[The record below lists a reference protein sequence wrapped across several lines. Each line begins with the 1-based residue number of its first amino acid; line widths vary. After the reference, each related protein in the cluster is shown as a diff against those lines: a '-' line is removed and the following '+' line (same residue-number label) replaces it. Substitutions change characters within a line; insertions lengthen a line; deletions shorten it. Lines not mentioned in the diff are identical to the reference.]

1 MINDNLKGKSTKKT
15 KRRYNYEKTNNTLDI
30 CHEKKLEEFNKKYNS
45 ITSLEKEIKKID
57 RNIKTENKSKK
68 KNNQKIF
75 DLNLQKNNVSK
86 EINKINSNQEE
97 IDYLL
102 NTGEILFNYF
112 DSVEKNDNDNKVKN
126 INIIDFFNNN
136 VQNIKSNQ
144 EQNRSDLLEDYLA
157 STDKNYIN
165 NNLVCDVGI
174 CYHCNS
180 KNINELSHDGILFC
194 NDCNTIE
201 YIITDNEKPGYKEPP
216 KEISYFSY
224 NRINHFNE
232 WIAQSQGKE
241 TTDIP
246 EEIFDKIY
254 MELKKNKV
262 TNMATLNYDKIRAIL
277 KKNKINK
284 YYEHIPYILNRI
296 TGKSTPQLTVDLE
309 EKLREMFKQIQ
320 GPFIKHSPK
329 NRKNF
334 LSYSYV
340 LHKFLEI
347 LGETKYIKYF
357 PLLKS
362 REKLYQQELIWEKIC
377 EELDWIFIKSI

>member
-1 MINDNLKGKSTKKT
+1 MINDNVKNKSSKKT
-15 KRRYNYEKTNNTLDI
+15 KRRHNYEKTNNTLDV
-30 CHEKKLEEFNKKYNS
+30 CHEKKLEQFNKKYNS
-45 ITSLEKEIKKID
+45 VKNLEKDLKKIKKL
-57 RNIKTENKSKK
+57 IKNEENPDTLFELQTKEKK
-68 KNNQKIF
+68 I
-75 DLNLQKNNVSK
+75 LK
-86 EINKINSNQEE
+86 EISTINSNKEE
-97 IDYLL
+97 IDYLT
-102 NTGEILFNYF
+102 NTSEILFDYF
-112 DSVEKNDNDNKVKN
+112 DSVEKNTDESNVTN
-126 INIIDFFNNN
+126 INILDFFNNN
-136 VQNIKSNQ
+136 MKPSKSKQ
-144 EQNRSDLLEDYLA
+144 EQNRSDLLEDYL
-157 STDKNYIN
+157 SCTDKNYIN
-165 NNLVCDVGI
+165 NNLSCDNDI

-180 KNINELSHDGILFC
+180 KNINELTHDGLLYC
-194 NDCNTIE
+194 TDCNTIE

-246 EEIFDKIY
+246 EEVFDKIFI
-254 MELKKNKV
+254 ELKKNKV
-262 TNMATLNYDKIRAIL
+262 NNMATLNYEKIRSIL

-296 TGKSTPQLTVDLE
+296 TGKSTPQLTPELE
-309 EKLREMFKQIQ
+309 EKLRDMFKQIQ

-347 LGETKYIKYF
+347 LGEDEYIKYF

-362 REKLYQQELIWEKIC
+362 REKLYQQELIWKNIC
-377 EELDWIFIKSI
+377 EDLGWEFIKSI

>member
-1 MINDNLKGKSTKKT
+1 
-15 KRRYNYEKTNNTLDI
+15 
-30 CHEKKLEEFNKKYNS
+30 
-45 ITSLEKEIKKID
+45 
-57 RNIKTENKSKK
+57 
-68 KNNQKIF
+68 
-75 DLNLQKNNVSK
+75 
-86 EINKINSNQEE
+86 
-97 IDYLL
+97 
-102 NTGEILFNYF
+102 
-112 DSVEKNDNDNKVKN
+112 
-126 INIIDFFNNN
+126 
-136 VQNIKSNQ
+136 
-144 EQNRSDLLEDYLA
+144 
-157 STDKNYIN
+157 
-165 NNLVCDVGI
+165 
-174 CYHCNS
+174 
-180 KNINELSHDGILFC
+180 
-194 NDCNTIE
+194 
-201 YIITDNEKPGYKEPP
+201 
-216 KEISYFSY
+216 
-224 NRINHFNE
+224 
-232 WIAQSQGKE
+232 
-241 TTDIP
+241 
-246 EEIFDKIY
+246 
-254 MELKKNKV
+254 ME
-262 TNMATLNYDKIRAIL
+262 L

>member
-1 MINDNLKGKSTKKT
+1 MINDKLKGKSSKKT
-15 KRRYNYEKTNNTLDI
+15 KRRYNYQKTNNTLDT
-30 CHEKKLEEFNKKYNS
+30 CHEKQLDAFNKKYNS
-45 ITSLEKEIKKID
+45 ITSLEKELKKV
-57 RNIKTENKSKK
+57 RKNIKNETDENVL
-68 KNNQKIF
+68 F
-75 DLNLQKNNVSK
+75 DLEQKEK
-86 EINKINSNQEE
+86 EILSNISKINSKEDE
-97 IDYLL
+97 IDYLV
-102 NTGEILFNYF
+102 NTSEVLFNYY
-112 DSVEKNDNDNKVKN
+112 DSVENNDADNNVKN

-136 VQNIKSNQ
+136 IQNIKSNQ
-144 EQNRSDLLEDYLA
+144 DQNRSDLLETYL
-157 STDKNYIN
+157 SYTDKDYIN
-165 NNLVCDVGI
+165 NNLTCEVDVCQ
-174 CYHCNS
+174 HCKS
-180 KNINELSHDGILFC
+180 KNINEYSHDGILFC

-246 EEIFDKIY
+246 EEVFDKIF

-262 TNMATLNYDKIRAIL
+262 TNMATLNYEKIRAIL

-296 TGKSTPQLTVDLE
+296 TGKSTPQLTPELE
-309 EKLREMFKQIQ
+309 EKLRQMFKEIQ

-347 LGETKYIKYF
+347 LGEDEYIKYF

-377 EELDWIFIKSI
+377 EELGWQFIKSI

>member
-1 MINDNLKGKSTKKT
+1 MINDKLKGKSSKKT
-15 KRRYNYEKTNNTLDI
+15 KRRYNYQKTNNTLDT
-30 CHEKKLEEFNKKYNS
+30 CHEKQLDAFNKKYNS
-45 ITSLEKEIKKID
+45 ITSLEKELKKV
-57 RNIKTENKSKK
+57 RKNIKNEKDENVL
-68 KNNQKIF
+68 F
-75 DLNLQKNNVSK
+75 DLEQKEK
-86 EINKINSNQEE
+86 EILSNISKINSKEDE
-97 IDYLL
+97 IDYLV
-102 NTGEILFNYF
+102 NTSEVLFNYY
-112 DSVEKNDNDNKVKN
+112 DSVENNDADNNVKN

-136 VQNIKSNQ
+136 IQNIKSNQ
-144 EQNRSDLLEDYLA
+144 DQNRSDLLETYL
-157 STDKNYIN
+157 SYTDKDYIN
-165 NNLVCDVGI
+165 NNLTCEVDI
-174 CYHCNS
+174 CQHCQS
-180 KNINELSHDGILFC
+180 KNINEYSHDGILFC

-246 EEIFDKIY
+246 EEVFDKIF

-262 TNMATLNYDKIRAIL
+262 TNMATLNYEKIRAIL

-296 TGKSTPQLTVDLE
+296 TGKSTPQLTPELE
-309 EKLREMFKQIQ
+309 EKLRQMFKEIQ

-347 LGETKYIKYF
+347 LGEDEYIKYF

-377 EELDWIFIKSI
+377 EELGWQFIKSI

>member
-1 MINDNLKGKSTKKT
+1 MINDKLKGKSSKKT
-15 KRRYNYEKTNNTLDI
+15 KRRYNYQKTNNTLDT
-30 CHEKKLEEFNKKYNS
+30 CHEKQLDAFNKKYNS
-45 ITSLEKEIKKID
+45 ITSLEKELKKV
-57 RNIKTENKSKK
+57 RKNIKNETDENVL
-68 KNNQKIF
+68 F
-75 DLNLQKNNVSK
+75 DLEQKEK
-86 EINKINSNQEE
+86 EILSNISKINSKEDE
-97 IDYLL
+97 IDYLI
-102 NTGEILFNYF
+102 NTSEVLFNYY
-112 DSVEKNDNDNKVKN
+112 DSVENNDADNNVKN

-136 VQNIKSNQ
+136 IQNIKSNQ
-144 EQNRSDLLEDYLA
+144 DQNRSDLLETYL
-157 STDKNYIN
+157 SYTDKDYIN
-165 NNLVCDVGI
+165 NNLTCEVDI
-174 CYHCNS
+174 CHYCQS
-180 KNINELSHDGILFC
+180 KNINEYSHDGILFC

-246 EEIFDKIY
+246 EEVFDKIF

-262 TNMATLNYDKIRAIL
+262 TNMATLNYEKIRSIL

-296 TGKSTPQLTVDLE
+296 TGKSTPQLTPELE
-309 EKLREMFKQIQ
+309 EKLRQMFKEIQ

-347 LGETKYIKYF
+347 LGEDEYIKYF

-377 EELDWIFIKSI
+377 EELGWQFIKSI

>member
-1 MINDNLKGKSTKKT
+1 MINDNIKSKTKGKKT
-15 KRRYNYEKTNNTLDI
+15 KRRYNYEKTNNTLDT
-30 CHEKKLEEFNKKYNS
+30 CHEKKLEAFNKKYNS
-45 ITSLEKEIKKID
+45 INSLEKELKKI
-57 RNIKTENKSKK
+57 RKNIKNEKDENILFDLKK
-68 KNNQKIF
+68 KEE
-75 DLNLQKNNVSK
+75 
-86 EINKINSNQEE
+86 EIISNISKINSKTDE
-97 IDYLL
+97 INYLT
-102 NTGEILFNYF
+102 NTSEILFNYY
-112 DSVEKNDNDNKVKN
+112 DSVENNDNDTKIKN

-136 VQNIKSNQ
+136 IHNIKSNQ
-144 EQNRSDLLEDYLA
+144 DQNRSDLLETYLA
-157 STDKNYIN
+157 CTDKDYIN
-165 NNLVCDVGI
+165 NNLSCEVDI

-194 NDCNTIE
+194 NDCNTVE

-232 WIAQSQGKE
+232 WVAQSQGKE

-254 MELKKNKV
+254 MELKKNKI
-262 TNMATLNYDKIRAIL
+262 TNMATLNYEKIRAIL

-296 TGKSTPQLTVDLE
+296 TGKSTPQLTPELE
-309 EKLREMFKQIQ
+309 EKLRDMFKEIQ

-347 LGETKYIKYF
+347 LEEDEYIKFF

-377 EELDWIFIKSI
+377 ADLGWQFIKSI